1 MATYVSL
8 VKFTERNTDDL
19 KGMPG
24 RVRDLRERVASRGGR
39 VVSWYLT
46 TGQYD
51 AVVIVESPD
60 DLTALA
66 GLLFTAKLGYVRTE
80 TMRAFTMEEVEPL
93 VAQMG

>member
-1 MATYVSL
+1 LATYVSL
-8 VKFTERNTDDL
+8 VKFTEKNTQDL

-24 RVRDLRERVASRGGR
+24 RIRDLRERVASRGGK

-46 TGQYD
+46 VGRYD
-51 AVVIVESPD
+51 AVVVVESPD

-80 TMRAFTMEEVEPL
+80 TMRAFAMEEVEPL
-93 VAQMG
+93 LAQMG